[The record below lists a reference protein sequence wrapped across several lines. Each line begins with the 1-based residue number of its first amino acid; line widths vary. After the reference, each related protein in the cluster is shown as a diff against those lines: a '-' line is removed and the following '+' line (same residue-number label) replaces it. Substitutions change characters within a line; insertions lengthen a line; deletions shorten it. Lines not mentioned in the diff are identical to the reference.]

1 MISPRRHR
9 LDPHKRHP
17 YLHRD
22 AALAG
27 VPSSTFPLL
36 HVCTVSPAHALACL
50 LGGRRPAA
58 ATLPVHCTLATA
70 IVHPGLKG

>member
-9 LDPHKRHP
+9 LDPHKRYS
-17 YLHRD
+17 YLLRD

-27 VPSSTFPLL
+27 VPSSHFPLL
-36 HVCTVSPAHALACL
+36 HLCTASLAHALACL

-58 ATLPVHCTLATA
+58 ATLTVHRALATA
-70 IVHPGLKG
+70 IVQPGLKG